1 MSSFSWRD
9 FRRRK
14 WQKPTSA
21 QFSVLLSPPRST
33 LRPCLHPQWPAD
45 VSEAVGGCA
54 CMSADPWRER
64 RCSFADYHISRWHI
78 YVCVCLWR
86 GAATWKWQ
94 EQHHH
99 TQTSFKPLEL
109 MFFISVKPDG
119 LVILSVCCWAS
130 SVEFF
135 YWNWL
140 HIVTFFIAI
149 FDLKGA
155 DISF

>member
-1 MSSFSWRD
+1 MKRLQEEKVTKAHLSSVFCPLV
-9 FRRRK
+9 
-14 WQKPTSA
+14 PTAEHTQAVPASA
-21 QFSVLLSPPRST
+21 VTSRCERGSRGL
-33 LRPCLHPQWPAD
+33 CLH
-45 VSEAVGGCA
+45 VRRSL
-54 CMSADPWRER
+54 ER
-64 RCSFADYHISRWHI
+64 TPLLLCRLPYLQVAYLR
-78 YVCVCLWR
+78 VCVCLWR

-109 MFFISVKPDG
+109 MFFISVKLDG